1 MRPSAALLSLAALW
15 LGLALAVAWSGA
27 LLDPWAGAGLAL
39 LALGVIDALRCR
51 SLPLPELTR
60 TGPASLALGAW
71 AAFKV
76 TVRNP
81 STSTARLALFDGYP
95 TVHEVRGLP
104 QDVIVRPGEGV
115 ELTWR
120 LRPLVRGPFEVAPAE
135 ALLSSPWRLWRRPV
149 RLGTPTPFRVYPDF
163 RQVMRYALL
172 ATDDRVAAMGIHQR
186 RRRGEGLEFFQLRE
200 YRPGDALRQI
210 DWKATSRRA
219 GLVSREYQDEQ
230 NQQLVFLLDCGS
242 RLRAEDGELTHFDHA
257 LNAMLLLTYVALR
270 QGDAVGLMTFSGP
283 ERWVAPHRG
292 RGQLRVL
299 QDQVYD
305 LQSTLAPS
313 DYREAASRLMTR
325 QRRRALV
332 VVLTNLKDEDNA
344 ELKPAIAT
352 LKKKHL
358 VLVTSLREASLGQ
371 LVEQPVADLK
381 DALRFTSA
389 LHFLE
394 QRRAAHERLRGQ
406 GVFSLDVE
414 PLQLPVALVNQYLDI
429 KSAGLL

>member
-1 MRPSAALLSLAALW
+1 MRPSARMLAAAGLW
-15 LGLALAVAWSGA
+15 LALALAVSWRSA
-27 LLDPWAGAGLAL
+27 LLDAWAGLGLILAL
-39 LALGVIDALRCR
+39 AALIDGLRGR
-51 SLPLPELTR
+51 VVPAPELSR
-60 TGPASLALGAW
+60 TGPGSLALGAW

-76 TVRNP
+76 TLRNP
-81 STSTARLALFDGYP
+81 SAATLRLSLFDGYP
-95 TVHEVRGLP
+95 TAHEMRGLP
-104 QDVIVRPGEGV
+104 QSVEVLAGEGV

-120 LRPLVRGPFEVAPAE
+120 LRPMVRGPFEIAPAE
-135 ALLSSPWRLWRRPV
+135 VLLQSPWGLWRRHLRV
-149 RLGTPTPFRVYPDF
+149 GDPTPFRVYPDF

-172 ATDDRVAAMGIHQR
+172 ASDDRVATMGIHQR

-219 GLVSREYQDEQ
+219 ALVSREYQDEQ

-242 RLRAEDGELTHFDHA
+242 RLRAEDGGLTHFDHA

-313 DYREAASRLMTR
+313 DYREAASRLLTR

-344 ELKPAIAT
+344 ELKPAIAS
-352 LKKKHL
+352 LKQKHL

-371 LVEQPVADLK
+371 LVEQPVGDLD